1 MLRRTFL
8 GLLPCAMVVGRPF
21 LLLYERN
28 NMTLSAANSTK
39 MWPDENH
46 VGMNL
51 VVTDDDRPDLG
62 AGTHAVIEQ
71 TITRQYVKGVDMS
84 IDTATSIGEE
94 AQALIDKYVAERDLY
109 LKAIYQTRITQII
122 GALSL

>member
-8 GLLPCAMVVGRPF
+8 ALLPASVVAGRVLV
-21 LLLYERN
+21 LLQEH

-62 AGTHAVIEQ
+62 AGAQVVIDDA
-71 TITRQYVKGVDMS
+71 ITRQYVKGVDIS
-84 IDTATSIGEE
+84 NETRDEIGNE
-94 AQALIDKYVAERDLY
+94 AQGLIDKYKELRALY
-109 LKAIYQTRITQII
+109 DKQVYTDKITQII